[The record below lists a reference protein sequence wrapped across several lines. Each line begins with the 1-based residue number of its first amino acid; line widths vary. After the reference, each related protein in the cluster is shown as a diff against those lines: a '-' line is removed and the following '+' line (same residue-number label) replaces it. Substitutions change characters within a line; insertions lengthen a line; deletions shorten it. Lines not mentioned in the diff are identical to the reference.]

1 MLKHLSIK
9 NYALI
14 QNLDVAFHPGFSVIT
29 GETGAGKSI
38 ILGAFS
44 LILGQRAE
52 LNVLM
57 DKNVKC
63 VVEGQFQ
70 IRREG
75 LKSYFDDNNLDFE
88 PEITILR
95 REILPSGKTRAFIN
109 DTPVNLPVL
118 KDLAEMLVDIHS
130 QHQTTLLQSTDFQ
143 LEALDSYAGLHHELS
158 SYRTN
163 FALYRNQLAE
173 LEKLRENENKARTE
187 QDFIQFQFDEL
198 EKSKLA
204 EGEQVKLEQELEMLH
219 HAGEI
224 KNRLQNAHQLLQ
236 DEPGIIQLI
245 NTLISEI
252 RHIQSYSGSFQE
264 IYNRLENSFFE
275 LKDVSTELEKAMD
288 KVEVDPGR
296 TGQTEERLS
305 LLYHLEQKHRVN
317 NVEDLIN
324 IKDSLYKNLKAYASL
339 ESKIKSLENDLERQ
353 KSDLLILARQ
363 ISEKRSK
370 TKMLLEQHILSII
383 AGLGLPRAQ
392 FTIEIET
399 LANLTANGTDK
410 ITFLFNAN
418 PGGELQEI
426 AKVASGGELSRLM
439 LAVKS
444 VIADSK
450 ILSTIIFDEIDSG
463 VSGEIAG
470 KMGAIMQKMSEK
482 IQIIAITHLPQIA
495 SRGKNH
501 YLVFKTLNDKQTQ
514 TFVRQLPDE
523 ERIAEI
529 AKMLSDTTV
538 SLSAVETAR
547 ELLKN

>member
-1 MLKHLSIK
+1 
-9 NYALI
+9 
-14 QNLDVAFHPGFSVIT
+14 
-29 GETGAGKSI
+29 
-38 ILGAFS
+38 
-44 LILGQRAE
+44 
-52 LNVLM
+52 
-57 DKNVKC
+57 
-63 VVEGQFQ
+63 
-70 IRREG
+70 
-75 LKSYFDDNNLDFE
+75 
-88 PEITILR
+88 
-95 REILPSGKTRAFIN
+95 
-109 DTPVNLPVL
+109 
-118 KDLAEMLVDIHS
+118 
-130 QHQTTLLQSTDFQ
+130 
-143 LEALDSYAGLHHELS
+143 
-158 SYRTN
+158 
-163 FALYRNQLAE
+163 
-173 LEKLRENENKARTE
+173 
-187 QDFIQFQFDEL
+187 
-198 EKSKLA
+198 
-204 EGEQVKLEQELEMLH
+204 
-219 HAGEI
+219 
-224 KNRLQNAHQLLQ
+224 
-236 DEPGIIQLI
+236 
-245 NTLISEI
+245 
-252 RHIQSYSGSFQE
+252 
-264 IYNRLENSFFE
+264 
-275 LKDVSTELEKAMD
+275 
-288 KVEVDPGR
+288 
-296 TGQTEERLS
+296 
-305 LLYHLEQKHRVN
+305 
-317 NVEDLIN
+317 
-324 IKDSLYKNLKAYASL
+324 
-339 ESKIKSLENDLERQ
+339 
-353 KSDLLILARQ
+353 
-363 ISEKRSK
+363 
-370 TKMLLEQHILSII
+370 MLLEQHILSII

-501 YLVFKTLNDKQTQ
+501 YLVFKTLNDKLTQ